1 MHPWLQ
7 SWDRELPALH
17 PWTGVC
23 RPIVWKSTAVFK
35 WNMLHVATKFGIA
48 SLFLKYVCDS
58 SVAISMWPKLI
69 CFHFYLLVSPCFSTQ
84 HVIFIRTDQL
94 LSILTFFCFSQTGSA
109 PLQREWFMPSEMN
122 EWGAISLPLGTATG
136 SAVLFWSDVLIH
148 FEQHTWLLLSRF
160 LCRNRSSRRT
170 YLQLWWL

>member
-1 MHPWLQ
+1 MQPWLQ
-7 SWDRELPALH
+7 SWDRQLPAPLN
-17 PWTGVC
+17 WCLSV
-23 RPIVWKSTAVFK
+23 IVWKSTAVFT
-35 WNMLHVATKFGIA
+35 WNMLHRGNKVWSIA
-48 SLFLKYVCDS
+48 SLSLKYVCES
-58 SVAISMWPKLI
+58 SVAISLWPKLI

-122 EWGAISLPLGTATG
+122 EWGAISLPLGTAIG

-160 LCRNRSSRRT
+160 PCRNRSSRRT